1 MVSGLCGLLLLM
13 WDSKRTQLIT
23 IYSYVSNRL
32 VTAAEDFEAVLTL
45 LKDVKSLQRLYKA

>member
-32 VTAAEDFEAVLTL
+32 VTAAGDFEAVLTL